1 MEPMSLENIISWL
14 NGGFFSLE
22 RFIEKREKL
31 IFVLIFLLGFYLRFL
46 PLIKTGL
53 PTDLPFNGGG
63 LYYHFSETILEN
75 NFAYPMTV
83 PYYTA
88 EGIPFAYSPL
98 LFYLNALIAK
108 FTPLSTFILHVYL
121 PTFISVATVIAFYF
135 LARLV
140 FQDRKLILFS
150 TLVYSIIPVAFL
162 ELIPGE
168 GLCES
173 FGAFMFIIGLIFMY
187 KMFSTNSRKYIIITG
202 VLFGLTVLG
211 SPGGGFAFLIALL
224 VFSFLKGA
232 WIFDIKKFIYVA
244 LIGAAISSPW
254 WLIVINN
261 HGIGVLINGFMS
273 KQSSSILG
281 FILKIINF
289 DVFVGV
295 FWAALCLFGIFYCLA
310 RRNFLL
316 PILFLCFLFLG
327 ETGYIVPIIAVI
339 LVTFGLFKVVI
350 PGFKKQISE
359 ANDVHRLLT
368 ASILIIIL
376 LHGIV
381 VAFSCSSALAPAISE
396 EKEGMEAMK
405 WIKQNTEGNITF
417 FVIHYDHGPVREWW
431 LRDWFPAITHRTT
444 LNAGFGCEWTEYRA
458 QIVNMHID
466 LLKAT
471 EINDLIKVC
480 DEYDVQFTHIFIS
493 KSQARACLTNR
504 LRESEN
510 FKMLFENTGAIVFAK
525 K

>member
-1 MEPMSLENIISWL
+1 M
-14 NGGFFSLE
+14 
-22 RFIEKREKL
+22 
-31 IFVLIFLLGFYLRFL
+31 
-46 PLIKTGL
+46 
-53 PTDLPFNGGG
+53 
-63 LYYHFSETILEN
+63 
-75 NFAYPMTV
+75 
-83 PYYTA
+83 
-88 EGIPFAYSPL
+88 
-98 LFYLNALIAK
+98 
-108 FTPLSTFILHVYL
+108 
-121 PTFISVATVIAFYF
+121 
-135 LARLV
+135 
-140 FQDRKLILFS
+140 
-150 TLVYSIIPVAFL
+150 
-162 ELIPGE
+162 
-168 GLCES
+168 
-173 FGAFMFIIGLIFMY
+173 
-187 KMFSTNSRKYIIITG
+187 
-202 VLFGLTVLG
+202 
-211 SPGGGFAFLIALL
+211 
-224 VFSFLKGA
+224 
-232 WIFDIKKFIYVA
+232 
-244 LIGAAISSPW
+244 
-254 WLIVINN
+254 
-261 HGIGVLINGFMS
+261 
-273 KQSSSILG
+273 
-281 FILKIINF
+281 
-289 DVFVGV
+289 
-295 FWAALCLFGIFYCLA
+295 
-310 RRNFLL
+310 